1 MARQTILTITGSDST
16 GESGVQADIRTM
28 SALGARP
35 VSVITSIT
43 IQNTIGIQDFHDL
56 PPEVVSGQLEAII
69 NDVQP
74 EVVKIGMIRD
84 SGVLDVVVGALRK
97 YHPRAVVYD
106 PILFSSRGD
115 RLMGSDV
122 IERIRRR
129 LFPLCTV
136 IVMRRREGEQLLDGY
151 IGGNVCLIDDIGG
164 HGYANDFSSA
174 LSVYL
179 SQGSDREEAVG
190 KARAY
195 VDRQSPNIDRLQGRS
210 GELYH
215 DFVACVAECYEHNS
229 DVAFYAD
236 RLNVSPRYL
245 AQVCRR
251 IAGKSPKAIIDSR
264 VVEGIAV
271 RLSTTGDSIQSI
283 AADFGFANQAHLSK
297 SFKKIA
303 GLSPT
308 EYRKRKIKK

>member
-84 SGVLDVVVGALRK
+84 GGVLDVIVGALRK
-97 YHPRAVVYD
+97 YGPRAVVYD

-115 RLMGSDV
+115 RLMGSDL

-136 IVMRRREGEQLLDGY
+136 IVMRRREGEQLLEGY
-151 IGGNVCLIDDIGG
+151 IGANVCFIDDSDE

-174 LSVYL
+174 LAVYL
-179 SQGSDREEAVG
+179 SQGDGCDEAIG

-195 VDRQSPNIDRLQGRS
+195 VGRQAPDIDRLKGRS

-215 DFVACVAECYEHNS
+215 DFAACVAECYEHNS

-251 IAGKSPKAIIDSR
+251 IAGKSPKAIIDGY
-264 VVEGIAV
+264 VVKGVAV

-283 AADFGFANQAHLSK
+283 AADFGFANQAHLSRF
-297 SFKKIA
+297 FKKIA